1 MFPYATSIHHDIS
14 PHHGGF
20 LLHKGGSDIP
30 IPRSPAHGSIA
41 ITSSEEL
48 HAQLAWHATFAIG
61 LPTPGFAEEQE
72 EAAEEAA
79 EEGGGE
85 KRHSADVAMLSGRG
99 NMTSSRPMA
108 R

>member
-1 MFPYATSIHHDIS
+1 MIS
-14 PHHGGF
+14 PPIMGD
-20 LLHKGGSDIP
+20 LSCTGGSDIP
-30 IPRSPAHGSIA
+30 IPRSPAHGGIA
-41 ITSSEEL
+41 NTSSEEL

-72 EAAEEAA
+72 EAAEEGGVMGE

-85 KRHSADVAMLSGRG
+85 KGHSTDVATLSGRG